1 MRNRTA
7 EWQVFPASI
16 HFRCDKNGS
25 CTLTRANSHVTLQAR
40 LLKSRKT
47 GNREQGTGNRNKL

>member
-40 LLKSRKT
+40 LLK
-47 GNREQGTGNRNKL
+47 